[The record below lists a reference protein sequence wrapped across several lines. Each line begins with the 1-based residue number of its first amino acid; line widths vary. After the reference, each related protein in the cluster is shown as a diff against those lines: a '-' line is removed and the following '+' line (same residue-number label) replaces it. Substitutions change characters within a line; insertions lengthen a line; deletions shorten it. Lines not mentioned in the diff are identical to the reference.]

1 MSAPE
6 TRDESDVTSPLAALA
21 GIGFARIADAA
32 QSDGNAIELLRDGPQ
47 NFPRWL
53 EAIAAA
59 QRCVHL
65 ENYIIQDDAIGR
77 AFADAL
83 IAAAA
88 RDVRCRVLYDWMGCR
103 MRTGPNF
110 WEKLRQSGVDVRCYN
125 PPHLGNPLSWVSRDH
140 RKVLCVDGRI
150 AFTGGLCIGQD
161 WVGRPEQGVPA
172 WRDTAILVRGPAGA
186 DIDAAFADSWKAT
199 GTPIPRH
206 EIVSLG
212 VSEPVGA
219 LKAWVIAGRPDEMG
233 LYRLEQLVA
242 DIAKETLW
250 LTDAYFVG
258 TTNYVRALCGAARAG
273 VDVRLLVPGSNDWP
287 VVGAL
292 SRAGYRSL
300 LEAGVRVFEWN
311 GPMLHAKT
319 AVADGCWSRVGSSN
333 SNLASWTSNREL
345 DVAIQ
350 DPGFA
355 AQMAEMFEDDLDNAT
370 EIVLDAGKMRRSR
383 RSGGVGNRRRKR
395 YADRSRLMAGAA
407 GLGATV
413 GAALTRHRPLGQ
425 AESGVLAAGGLAVAA
440 IAGIA
445 AFFPRFI
452 ADILAVAAAWSAL
465 TLLARAWR
473 TRRPRHDKAAAKT

>member
-1 MSAPE
+1 M
-6 TRDESDVTSPLAALA
+6 
-21 GIGFARIADAA
+21 
-32 QSDGNAIELLRDGPQ
+32 
-47 NFPRWL
+47 
-53 EAIAAA
+53 
-59 QRCVHL
+59 
-65 ENYIIQDDAIGR
+65 
-77 AFADAL
+77 
-83 IAAAA
+83 
-88 RDVRCRVLYDWMGCR
+88 
-103 MRTGPNF
+103 
-110 WEKLRQSGVDVRCYN
+110 
-125 PPHLGNPLSWVSRDH
+125 
-140 RKVLCVDGRI
+140 
-150 AFTGGLCIGQD
+150 
-161 WVGRPEQGVPA
+161 
-172 WRDTAILVRGPAGA
+172 
-186 DIDAAFADSWKAT
+186 
-199 GTPIPRH
+199 
-206 EIVSLG
+206 
-212 VSEPVGA
+212 
-219 LKAWVIAGRPDEMG
+219 
-233 LYRLEQLVA
+233 
-242 DIAKETLW
+242 
-250 LTDAYFVG
+250 
-258 TTNYVRALCGAARAG
+258 
-273 VDVRLLVPGSNDWP
+273 
-287 VVGAL
+287 
-292 SRAGYRSL
+292 
-300 LEAGVRVFEWN
+300 
-311 GPMLHAKT
+311 
-319 AVADGCWSRVGSSN
+319 ADGCWSRVGSSN